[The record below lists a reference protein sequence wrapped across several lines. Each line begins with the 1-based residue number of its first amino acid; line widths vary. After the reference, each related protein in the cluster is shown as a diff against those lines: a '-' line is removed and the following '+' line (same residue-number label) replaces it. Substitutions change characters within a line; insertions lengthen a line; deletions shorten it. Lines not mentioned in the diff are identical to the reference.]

1 MGHTI
6 HDYLTKVITFN
17 IDLPL
22 KLPIFDFFKVQIAM
36 QLYFAIIF
44 KIHFTFKD

>member
-22 KLPIFDFFKVQIAM
+22 KLPIFDFLKCKLQCNYIL
-36 QLYFAIIF
+36 Q
-44 KIHFTFKD
+44 